1 MELLLVVEAGS
12 IELSFL
18 LLSFSS
24 CSVGSVASTLPLPLS
39 PTISR
44 PLVSYEVVCR
54 ASLYCCAGCTLHN
67 FKGIKYNLNRVLS

>member
-1 MELLLVVEAGS
+1 MVEAGS

-18 LLSFSS
+18 LASSSS
-24 CSVGSVASTLPLPLS
+24 CSVGSVASTLPLSLS

-54 ASLYCCAGCTLHN
+54 VSLYCCAGCTLHN
-67 FKGIKYNLNRVLS
+67 FQGIKYNLNRVLS